1 METITI
7 IKLKKCGWCGSEF
20 IPRHNRQ
27 TYCTNKGTKCKTEAR
42 REQNRKAR
50 MKYYYTYGGTET
62 IGNSNLTQHK
72 QDNFLLEAQLIQK
85 EKQRIGIS

>member
-27 TYCTNKGTKCKTEAR
+27 TYCTENGTYCKDEAR
-42 REQNRKAR
+42 REQNRQSR
-50 MKYYYTYGGTET
+50 LKYYYKYGNTKT
-62 IGNSNLTQHK
+62 IGTSNLTQHK